1 MKKRKRGKN
10 PKWMRIPVFA
20 MMCGT
25 AFATLA
31 ARLLTRR
38 DVIRAVES
46 NDEVK
51 LLLVKSKATRKAK

>member
-10 PKWMRIPVFA
+10 PKWMRVPLFA

-31 ARLLTRR
+31 SRLLTRR
-38 DVIRAVES
+38 DVVRAVQ
-46 NDEVK
+46 NDDEVK
-51 LLLVKSKATRKAK
+51 LLLVKSKATKVK